1 MNAFNPYSLFM
12 DLRNKYYDTVKCSQ
26 INIQIPIISVGNLTA
41 GGSGKT
47 PFIMYLIQLM
57 KTNNSKLNILVVSK
71 SYKTKLKQPQEVIL
85 DSIDA
90 VSMYGDEPCLIKK
103 KYPEAN
109 VWSGPN
115 KSETVLAALKY
126 YKSTQVRIDLI
137 LIDDGFSHRKLKRSL
152 DIVLLDAT
160 QSLAHY
166 RVLPFGHMR
175 EDFSSLIRAQLIV
188 LTKVNQARPE
198 TLNFLKQKIKDLN
211 LSYIKTDLK
220 TDFDQQISEN
230 TKAFVFSGIANP
242 ESFKKSLIDQKINI
256 IENMKFPDHMIYTD
270 LNQNDIYQ
278 RFLSSKAELICT
290 TAKDLIKINH
300 SELLKNIKVLEA
312 QIKIATNEEVK
323 IYETI
328 RTLV

>member
-1 MNAFNPYSLFM
+1 MSVYNPYSLFM
-12 DLRNKYYDTVKCSQ
+12 DLRNKYYDTLESSQ
-26 INIQIPIISVGNLTA
+26 INIQTPVISVGNLTT

-47 PFIMYLIQLM
+47 PFIMYLIQLL
-57 KTNNSKLNILVVSK
+57 KTKNSKLNILVVSK
-71 SYKTKLKQPQEVIL
+71 SYKIKLKQPQEVIL

-90 VSMYGDEPCLIKK
+90 VTMYGDEPCLIKK
-103 KYPEAN
+103 KYPEVN

-115 KSETVLAALKY
+115 KSETALAALKY
-126 YKSTQVRIDLI
+126 YKSTKIDLI
-137 LIDDGFSHRKLKRSL
+137 LVDDGFSHRKLKRSL
-152 DIVLLDAT
+152 DIVLLDTT

-175 EDFSSLIRAQLIV
+175 EDFSSLTRAQLIV

-242 ESFKKSLIDQKINI
+242 ESFNKSLIDQKINI
-256 IENMKFPDHMIYTD
+256 IEHMKFPDHMMYTD

-278 RFLSSKAELICT
+278 RFLRSKAELICT

-312 QIKIATNEEVK
+312 KIKIPTNEEVK